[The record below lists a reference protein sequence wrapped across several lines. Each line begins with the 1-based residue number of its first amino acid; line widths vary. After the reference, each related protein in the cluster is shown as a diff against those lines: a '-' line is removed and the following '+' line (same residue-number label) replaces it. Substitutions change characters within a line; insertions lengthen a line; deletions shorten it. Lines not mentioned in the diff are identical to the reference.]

1 MQKIRINIPSKEY
14 NVYLGE
20 GTFSQLPHLI
30 KKQNL
35 NGNILFVLDSNVKKY
50 YAELITSVIDS
61 LPQKVRAIIIN
72 SSEKNK
78 SYQTLQKIHSF
89 LISNNYGRDSVIVAM
104 GGGIVGDIAGFT
116 ASTYM
121 RGIKYIQIPTTLL
134 SSVDSSVGG
143 KTGINFENTKNIIG
157 SFYQPEFV
165 IIDTKFFNTLPVEE
179 RLCGL
184 GEIIKYCFLIDK
196 RFFNYV
202 KNNVENILNNN
213 PPALKK
219 VIIESIK
226 FKGGVVEADEKES
239 GVRKV
244 LNFGHTFAHAFEVE
258 QKHKLKHGQAVIVGS
273 VCAAIL
279 SFKIGVI
286 TLKDLDKYL
295 NFLLPFNNK
304 IKLKNVN
311 NAKLIE
317 IMLLDKKS
325 RNNTIKFVLIK
336 NIGEILTDVSV
347 SKSIINETLSETIAH
362 FS

>member
-20 GTFSQLPHLI
+20 GTFSQLPNLI

-104 GGGIVGDIAGFT
+104 GGGIVGDIAGFA

-286 TLKDLDKYL
+286 THKDLDKYL

-347 SKSIINETLSETIAH
+347 SKSMIYETLSETIAH

>member
-1 MQKIRINIPSKEY
+1 MQKIRISIPNKEY

-20 GTFSQLPHLI
+20 ETFSQLPILI

-35 NGNILFVLDSNVKKY
+35 NGNILFVLDSNVKRY
-50 YAELITSVIDS
+50 YAELIASVLDL
-61 LPQKVRAIIIN
+61 LPQKVKAIVIQ

-89 LISNNYGRDSVIVAM
+89 LIANNYGRDSVIVAM
-104 GGGIVGDIAGFT
+104 GGGIVGDIAGFS

-143 KTGINFENTKNIIG
+143 KTGINFGNTKNIIG

-165 IIDTKFFNTLPVEE
+165 IIDTKFFNTLPEEE

-202 KNNVENILNNN
+202 KKNVEYILNNN
-213 PPALKK
+213 SAALKK
-219 VIIESIK
+219 VITESIS
-226 FKGGVVEADEKES
+226 FKGGVVEADEKEA
-239 GVRKV
+239 GIRKV
-244 LNFGHTFAHAFEVE
+244 LNLGHTFAHAFEVE
-258 QKHKLKHGQAVIVGS
+258 QKHKLKHGQAVIVGIT
-273 VCAAIL
+273 CAVIL
-279 SFKIGVI
+279 SYKIDVI
-286 TLKDLDKYL
+286 SQKELDEYL
-295 NFLLPFNNK
+295 DFLLLFKDK
-304 IKLKNVN
+304 IRLRKVDKSVLFEVM
-311 NAKLIE
+311 I
-317 IMLLDKKS
+317 LDKKS
-325 RNNTIKFVLIK
+325 RNNEIKFVLVN
-336 NIGEILTDVSV
+336 NIGEILTDVPASY
-347 SKSIINETLSETIAH
+347 SNINETLSETIAY

>member
-20 GTFSQLPHLI
+20 GTFSQLPNLI

-104 GGGIVGDIAGFT
+104 GGGIVGDIAGFA

-286 TLKDLDKYL
+286 THKDLDKYL